1 MSVFCGSL
9 RSYWDGSLGLWQRL
23 GICTWLICNSYSEI
37 IHWATVLLRW
47 KRTAIKASSRIL
59 SLILWQCWLRHNLS
73 AKSERRARARRATS
87 KWSTWASSKT
97 LATRSK
103 MKRRQKKKRKK
114 KKKSLELC
122 IFHSVSTR
130 LFYSRYCATSDYDFE
145 ANNLKVH
152 VMEANDL
159 PPMDLNGTSDPYVK
173 VYLMPG
179 TSRLLLST
187 YAISRLHAHT
197 IYVCFE
203 LRISTRYR

>member
-1 MSVFCGSL
+1 MIDMSQFQNIGDEVENEKEAKEEEEKEKEKLGTLHF
-9 RSYWDGSLGLWQRL
+9 SLGKYRKVF
-23 GICTWLICNSYSEI
+23 ISKNCYCT
-37 IHWATVLLRW
+37 
-47 KRTAIKASSRIL
+47 
-59 SLILWQCWLRHNLS
+59 
-73 AKSERRARARRATS
+73 
-87 KWSTWASSKT
+87 
-97 LATRSK
+97 
-103 MKRRQKKKRKK
+103 
-114 KKKSLELC
+114 
-122 IFHSVSTR
+122 
-130 LFYSRYCATSDYDFE
+130 TSDYDFE